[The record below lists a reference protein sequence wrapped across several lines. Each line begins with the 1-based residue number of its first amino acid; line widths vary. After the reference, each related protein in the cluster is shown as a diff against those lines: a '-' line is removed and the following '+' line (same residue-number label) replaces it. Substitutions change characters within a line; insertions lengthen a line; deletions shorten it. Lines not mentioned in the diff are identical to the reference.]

1 MTMNRTSRLTS
12 LSRVWLRVTALALIA
27 GSGLSAEQQPL
38 TLVAKQEEARR
49 KAVSQPSRI
58 LTNADLKPDP
68 LSVPPSSLPTSENPS
83 EAVQPQQAGPLEG
96 VEDPRRSDFCRNCGQ
111 DANERQ
117 PGDPVRRKSRGRAE
131 FPNGRPEWTVD
142 HVVPPWQLQVPII
155 GIPIASPSC
164 GVNTPREQ
172 AMSNYMSAA
181 GFGPAGP
188 GQPCVPP
195 APH

>member
-1 MTMNRTSRLTS
+1 MNRTSRLTS

-142 HVVPPWQLQVPII
+142 RVVPPWQLQVPII